1 MNSAR
6 SGAVLLT
13 GSSAIFFLSKTGVE
27 VRFSWSGFAI
37 VGYKAQNMHDIT
49 GYELIEKIADGGM
62 AAVWKAR
69 QLSLDR
75 MVAIKVLGVS
85 SLPDQ
90 EARDRFRK
98 EAQIAAKLNHPGIV
112 QVIDTGEVAGAA
124 YLVMEYINGHTV
136 GDLIRK
142 DGPIPEARALQIIEQ
157 VARALAYA
165 WEKECLI
172 HCDIKP
178 DNILVDRVSGMV
190 KVADLGLAR
199 LIGLIQTGADSD
211 LIIGTPNYAAPELSA
226 GETDLDCRTDLYSLG
241 ATLYH
246 MVTGVLPFRDAPGS
260 QAMNRHETDFL
271 EDPSVVNPAVSAPTA
286 WLIEKWMIKN
296 RALRTHFWTMA
307 LKDIEDVQKGR
318 LPSAPLPEPG
328 ASTVLRSPDRTV
340 VSKIKPKVMI
350 SPTPES
356 PRKLTIRK
364 AEIPDPVR
372 EKKGG
377 GSVARFVG
385 SLISLL
391 FTGACLYGVLW
402 YHGFVS
408 WPDRNYLEKED
419 SVTEPEPVVET
430 EWEAAPP
437 VSREDTSREG
447 VWRND
452 DFLQGARLFN
462 QALADYKT
470 FQANRQNRSILE
482 KVSDN
487 CRQAIVHFEACRDL
501 APEHID
507 IGQYIDQCYGMIANV
522 RHSTQ
527 LSNEKPGGKSTGSK
541 RDDTIIIETGGTTV
555 SAPPSS
561 VQQTDVVFIDDE
573 PVAEETADEKP
584 APVQLLR
591 VALGDGWEK
600 PTAGNLDFAM
610 DIKRLLTRHVQ
621 PSLQLEVDA
630 SVVLYPGITCMT
642 TAREAARTLK
652 QELPI
657 RRPLTSPGF
666 PSSGLFYYEFTGD
679 FSGAGKLTLVVDM
692 NDRVVMVQMN
702 DDRVV
707 PAKMEEALFS
717 SNWNAVDFIHAR
729 KRTEADGLI
738 AHRVRRR
745 DNLIRV
751 DTELAAAGTNNTGA
765 PPVTARV
772 MLMMPVQMAGI
783 LLQTTSSSP

>member
-1 MNSAR
+1 M
-6 SGAVLLT
+6 
-13 GSSAIFFLSKTGVE
+13 
-27 VRFSWSGFAI
+27 
-37 VGYKAQNMHDIT
+37 YDIT

-62 AAVWKAR
+62 ATVWKAR

-75 MVAIKVLGVS
+75 MVAIKILGVS

-124 YLVMEYINGHTV
+124 YLVMEYINGYTV

-142 DGPIPEARALQIIEQ
+142 DGPISETRALHIIEQ

-178 DNILVDRVSGMV
+178 DNILVDRVSGIV

-226 GETDLDCRTDLYSLG
+226 GENDLDCRTDLYSLG

-260 QAMNRHETDFL
+260 QAMSRHETDFL
-271 EDPSVVNPAVSAPTA
+271 EDPSVVNPSVSAPTA

-318 LPSAPLPEPG
+318 LPSTPLPEPG

-340 VSKIKPKVMI
+340 VRQIKPKVI
-350 SPTPES
+350 VSPAPET

-364 AEIPDPVR
+364 ADIAEPVLG
-372 EKKGG
+372 KKSRGII
-377 GSVARFVG
+377 ARFLG
-385 SLISLL
+385 SLVSLL
-391 FTGACLYGVLW
+391 FTGVCLYGVLW
-402 YHGFVS
+402 YHGYVS
-408 WPDRNYLEKED
+408 WPERDFLEKKD
-419 SVTEPEPVVET
+419 AVTEPEPAVET
-430 EWEAAPP
+430 EWDDAPP
-437 VSREDTSREG
+437 VSREDTSRDG

-462 QALADYKT
+462 QALADYKE
-470 FQANRQNRSILE
+470 FQSTRQNRGILQ

-487 CRQAIVHFEACRDL
+487 CRKAIEHFEACRDL

-527 LSNEKPGGKSTGSK
+527 LSDEKPGGTTTGSK
-541 RDDTIIIETGGTTV
+541 RDDTITIDMGGSPVT
-555 SAPPSS
+555 APPSS
-561 VQQTDVVFIDDE
+561 VQRSDVVFVDDE
-573 PVAEETADEKP
+573 PVAAETAVEKP

-591 VALGDGWEK
+591 VVLDSGWEK
-600 PTAGNLDFAM
+600 PMTGNLEFAT
-610 DIKRLLTRHVQ
+610 DLKRLLTRHVQ
-621 PSLQLEVDA
+621 PSSQLEVDA

-642 TAREAARTLK
+642 TAREAARILK

-679 FSGAGKLTLVVDM
+679 FSGATKLTLVVDM
-692 NDRVVMVQMN
+692 NDRVVMAQMN

-717 SNWNAVDFIHAR
+717 SNWSAVDFIHAR
-729 KRTEADGLI
+729 KRTETEGFI

-745 DNLIRV
+745 DNLMRI
-751 DTELAAAGTNNTGA
+751 DTELAVAGSVNTGA
-765 PPVTARV
+765 RPVSARV

-783 LLQTTSSSP
+783 LLQTTSASP